1 MPANKYALLRYRII
15 DRCLTNPGKPFP
27 TKEELRQACEEALY
41 GSDGEHISIST
52 VEKDLWAMRNEADL
66 GYYAPIEYHRDERGY
81 HYTEEGYSINDVQL
95 NDDDLDA
102 IRFATNTLIQ
112 FRDLPIFQQ
121 FDQALGKIADRLA
134 VSPNLDDD
142 GVDKFIQFE
151 STPHAAGSEHLAPLL
166 QAIRERHA
174 VGLEYSKFK
183 DSSNASTSYHLHPY
197 LLKEYRNRWYLLG
210 WDPARDH
217 IRTFGCD
224 RITGLQVDSETR
236 FSVNKSFE
244 PQDYFAHAMGITVV
258 GDGQPERVEF
268 ECDPVLAK
276 YLESQP
282 LHQSQRVVHTKK
294 RIHVTLEVMPT
305 FELLQWLQ
313 AHASELTVLSPEHI
327 RKSVTDKLQAALARQ
342 STRPKPS

>member
-27 TKEELRQACEEALY
+27 TKEALRQACEEALY

-134 VSPNLDDD
+134 VSPNLDTE
-142 GVDKFIQFE
+142 GVEKFIQFE
-151 STPHAAGSEHLAPLL
+151 STPHASGSEHLAPLL
-166 QAIRERHA
+166 QAIRGRTP
-174 VGLEYSKFK
+174 VRLGYTKFR
-183 DSSNASTSYHLHPY
+183 DDAHVVTSYDLHPY

-210 WDPARDH
+210 WDSGKGH

-224 RITGLQVDSETR
+224 RIVTLDVQEDARFQVET
-236 FSVNKSFE
+236 SFKAG
-244 PQDYFAHAMGITVV
+244 DYFAHALGITVL
-258 GDGQPERVEF
+258 GQGAPEEIVF
-268 ECDPVLAK
+268 EADPLLAK
-276 YLESQP
+276 YLASQP
-282 LHQSQRVVHTKK
+282 LHDSQRIERRNDRTV
-294 RIHVTLEVMPT
+294 VTLNVMPT
-305 FELLQWLQ
+305 YELLQWLQ
-313 AHASELTVLSPEHI
+313 AHAGELTICQPDHI
-327 RKSVTDKLQAALARQ
+327 RTSVQKQLKAAIARQ
-342 STRPKPS
+342 TAH

>member
-27 TKEELRQACEEALY
+27 TKEDLRQACEDALY

-66 GYYAPIEYHRDERGY
+66 GFYAPIEYHRDERGY

-134 VSPNLDDD
+134 VSPNLDPHGDD
-142 GVDKFIQFE
+142 DIIQFE
-151 STPHAAGSEHLAPLL
+151 STPHASGSAHLGPLL
-166 QAIRERHA
+166 QAIRAHHEITLTYRKFSEEGDVTHA
-174 VGLEYSKFK
+174 YM
-183 DSSNASTSYHLHPY
+183 LHPY

-210 WDPARDH
+210 WDPSKEG

-224 RITGLQVDSETR
+224 RIVDIEMHEESKFQVQT
-236 FSVNKSFE
+236 SFH
-244 PQDYFAHAMGITVV
+244 PNDYFAHALGITVL
-258 GDGQPERVEF
+258 GQGAPEEIVF
-268 ECDPVLAK
+268 EADPLLAK
-276 YLESQP
+276 YLASQP
-282 LHQSQRVVHTKK
+282 LHDSQHIERRSDRTV
-294 RIHVTLEVMPT
+294 VTLNVMPT
-305 FELLQWLQ
+305 YELLQWLQ
-313 AHASELTVLSPEHI
+313 AHAGELTICQPDHI
-327 RKSVTDKLQAALARQ
+327 RTSVQKQLKAAIARQ
-342 STRPKPS
+342 TAH

>member
-134 VSPNLDDD
+134 VSPNLDTE
-142 GVDKFIQFE
+142 GMDKYIQFE
-151 STPHAAGSEHLAPLL
+151 STPHASGSEHLAPLL
-166 QAIRERHA
+166 QAIRERHGIRLCYTKFRADSDA
-174 VGLEYSKFK
+174 VTHY
-183 DSSNASTSYHLHPY
+183 TLHPY

-210 WDPARDH
+210 WDADKQH

-224 RITGLQVDSETR
+224 RIVTLDVMEGVRFQVEP
-236 FSVNKSFE
+236 SFKAN
-244 PQDYFAHAMGITVV
+244 DYFAHALGITVL
-258 GDGQPERVEF
+258 GDAEPEDVRF
-268 ECDPVLAK
+268 ECDTVLAK
-276 YLESQP
+276 YLTTQP
-282 LHQSQRVVHTKK
+282 LHHSQTIVEEPNRHVVSL
-294 RIHVTLEVMPT
+294 RVMPT

-313 AHASELTVLSPEHI
+313 AHASEITMLKPTHI
-327 RKSVTDKLQAALARQ
+327 KNAVIQSLEKAIARQ
-342 STRPKPS
+342 NQG

>member
-27 TKEELRQACEEALY
+27 TKEDLRQACEDALY

-134 VSPNLDDD
+134 VSPNLETD
-142 GVDKFIQFE
+142 GMDKFIQFE
-151 STPHAAGSEHLAPLL
+151 STPHASGSEHLAPLL
-166 QAIRERHA
+166 QAIRARHA
-174 VGLEYSKFK
+174 VQLGYTKFK
-183 DSSNASTSYHLHPY
+183 DAADTVSHYDLHPY
-197 LLKEYRNRWYLLG
+197 LLKEYRNRWYLIG
-210 WDPARDH
+210 WDDDKGH

-224 RITGLQVDSETR
+224 RIASIEVQEDTR
-236 FSVNKSFE
+236 FQVQPSFKAH
-244 PQDYFAHAMGITVV
+244 DYFEHALGITVL
-258 GDGQPERVEF
+258 GDGEPETVVF
-268 ECDPVLAK
+268 ECDPLLAK
-276 YLESQP
+276 YLTSQP
-282 LHQSQRVVHTKK
+282 LHHSQSIDDEDGTSR
-294 RIHVTLEVMPT
+294 VTLEVMPT

-313 AHASELTVLSPEHI
+313 AHAGEIILLRPQHI
-327 RKSVTDKLQAALARQ
+327 RDAVVQRLESALSRQKSR
-342 STRPKPS
+342 

>member
-15 DRCLTNPGKPFP
+15 DRCLTNPGRPFP
-27 TKEELRQACEEALY
+27 TKEDLRQACEEALY

-121 FDQALGKIADRLA
+121 FDQALGKIADRLT
-134 VSPNLDDD
+134 VSPNLETD
-142 GVDKFIQFE
+142 GMDKFIQFE
-151 STPHAAGSEHLAPLL
+151 STPHASGSQHLGPLL
-166 QAIRERHA
+166 QAIRSRSEVKLGYA
-174 VGLEYSKFK
+174 KFQ
-183 DSSNASTSYHLHPY
+183 DSNEPSTYNLHPY

-210 WDPARDH
+210 WDCDKQR

-224 RITGLQVDSETR
+224 RIESMEILDDRR
-236 FSVNKSFE
+236 FQMQPSFD
-244 PQDYFAHAMGITVV
+244 PNDYFAHALGITVL
-258 GDGQPERVEF
+258 GDGKPERIEF
-268 ECDPVLAK
+268 KCDALLSK
-276 YLESQP
+276 YLQTQP
-282 LHQSQRVVHTKK
+282 LHHSQRIREEGETHIV
-294 RIHVTLEVMPT
+294 RLEVMPT

-313 AHASELTVLSPEHI
+313 AHASEITVLQPLHI
-327 RKSVTDKLQAALARQ
+327 QDAVILKLESALTRQ
-342 STRPKPS
+342 KNG

>member
-134 VSPNLDDD
+134 VSPNLDTD
-142 GVDKFIQFE
+142 GMDKFIQFE
-151 STPHAAGSEHLAPLL
+151 STPHASGSEHLAPLL
-166 QAIRERHA
+166 QAIRAHDTA
-174 VGLEYSKFK
+174 SAWATPNSS
-183 DSSNASTSYHLHPY
+183 DSDDTSPITQPPLPAEGIPKP
-197 LLKEYRNRWYLLG
+197 LVPLG
-210 WDPARDH
+210 WDDDKAHPNLWVRPNRDARGAGRRPLSSGALVQRPA
-217 IRTFGCD
+217 T
-224 RITGLQVDSETR
+224 TS
-236 FSVNKSFE
+236 
-244 PQDYFAHAMGITVV
+244 P
-258 GDGQPERVEF
+258 
-268 ECDPVLAK
+268 
-276 YLESQP
+276 
-282 LHQSQRVVHTKK
+282 
-294 RIHVTLEVMPT
+294 MPWHHRARRCRARRRPCSNAT
-305 FELLQWLQ
+305 P
-313 AHASELTVLSPEHI
+313 SSPN
-327 RKSVTDKLQAALARQ
+327 T
-342 STRPKPS
+342 

>member
-134 VSPNLDDD
+134 VSPNLDTE
-142 GVDKFIQFE
+142 GMDKYIQFE
-151 STPHAAGSEHLAPLL
+151 STPHASGSEHLAPLL
-166 QAIRERHA
+166 QAIRERH
-174 VGLEYSKFK
+174 GIRLGYTKFRA
-183 DSSNASTSYHLHPY
+183 DSDVATHYTLHPY

-210 WDPARDH
+210 WDADKQQ

-224 RITGLQVDSETR
+224 RIVTLDVQEDVR
-236 FSVNKSFE
+236 FHVESTFKAS
-244 PQDYFAHAMGITVV
+244 DYFAHALGITVL
-258 GDGQPERVEF
+258 GDAEPEDVRF
-268 ECDPVLAK
+268 ECDTVLAK
-276 YLESQP
+276 YLTTQP
-282 LHQSQRVVHTKK
+282 LHHSQVIVEERNRHVVSL
-294 RIHVTLEVMPT
+294 RVMPT

-313 AHASELTVLSPEHI
+313 AHASEITILQPGHIKNTVIQSLEKAI
-327 RKSVTDKLQAALARQ
+327 ARQ
-342 STRPKPS
+342 NQG

>member
-41 GSDGEHISIST
+41 GSDGVHISIST

-134 VSPNLDDD
+134 VSPNLDTEGMD
-142 GVDKFIQFE
+142 
-151 STPHAAGSEHLAPLL
+151 
-166 QAIRERHA
+166 
-174 VGLEYSKFK
+174 
-183 DSSNASTSYHLHPY
+183 
-197 LLKEYRNRWYLLG
+197 
-210 WDPARDH
+210 
-217 IRTFGCD
+217 
-224 RITGLQVDSETR
+224 
-236 FSVNKSFE
+236 
-244 PQDYFAHAMGITVV
+244 
-258 GDGQPERVEF
+258 
-268 ECDPVLAK
+268 K
-276 YLESQP
+276 YLS
-282 LHQSQRVVHTKK
+282 L
-294 RIHVTLEVMPT
+294 IH
-305 FELLQWLQ
+305 
-313 AHASELTVLSPEHI
+313 I
-327 RKSVTDKLQAALARQ
+327 
-342 STRPKPS
+342 

>member
-134 VSPNLDDD
+134 VSPNLDTE
-142 GVDKFIQFE
+142 GVDKYIQFE
-151 STPHAAGSEHLAPLL
+151 STPHASGSEHLAPLL
-166 QAIRERHA
+166 QAIRERH
-174 VGLEYSKFK
+174 GIRLGYTKFRA
-183 DSSNASTSYHLHPY
+183 DADTVSHYTLHPY

-210 WDPARDH
+210 WDADKKH

-224 RITGLQVDSETR
+224 RIVTLEVLDDVRFQVES
-236 FSVNKSFE
+236 SFKAS
-244 PQDYFAHAMGITVV
+244 DYFAHALGITVL
-258 GDGQPERVEF
+258 GDAEPEDVKF
-268 ECDPVLAK
+268 ECDTVLAK
-276 YLESQP
+276 YLTTQP
-282 LHQSQRVVHTKK
+282 LHHSQSIDEEANRHVVSL
-294 RIHVTLEVMPT
+294 RVMPT

-313 AHASELTVLSPEHI
+313 AHASEITILQPDHI
-327 RKSVTDKLQAALARQ
+327 KGAVIQSLEKSMARQ
-342 STRPKPS
+342 NQG

>member
-27 TKEELRQACEEALY
+27 TKEDLRQACEEALY

-121 FDQALGKIADRLA
+121 FDQALGKIADRLT
-134 VSPNLDDD
+134 VSPNLDGD
-142 GVDKFIQFE
+142 GVDEYIQFE

-166 QAIRERHA
+166 QAIRAHHPVE
-174 VGLEYSKFK
+174 LTYTKFK
-183 DSSNASTSYHLHPY
+183 DATDSATSYTLHPY
-197 LLKEYRNRWYLLG
+197 LLKEYRNRWYLVG
-210 WDPARDH
+210 WDPSKQH
-217 IRTFGCD
+217 VRTFGCD
-224 RITGLQVDSETR
+224 RISLVSIDDTQRFQVHA
-236 FSVNKSFE
+236 SFE
-244 PQDYFAHAMGITVV
+244 AHHYFEHALGITVL
-258 GDGQPERVEF
+258 GNAQPEKVEF
-268 ECDPVLAK
+268 ECDALLAK
-276 YLESQP
+276 YLISQP
-282 LHQSQRVVHTKK
+282 LHHSQKVIEQDGRLVVS
-294 RIHVTLEVMPT
+294 LNVMPT

-313 AHASELTVLSPEHI
+313 AHASELTVLTPQHI
-327 RKSVTDKLQAALARQ
+327 QASVIQKLESALQRQ
-342 STRPKPS
+342 KRG

>member
-27 TKEELRQACEEALY
+27 TKEDLRQACEDALY

-121 FDQALGKIADRLA
+121 FDQALGKIADRLT
-134 VSPNLDDD
+134 VSPNLDAH
-142 GVDKFIQFE
+142 GVDEHIQFE

-166 QAIRERHA
+166 QAIRSRQSIR
-174 VGLEYSKFK
+174 LKYTKFK
-183 DSSNASTSYHLHPY
+183 DATDSIFDYELNPY

-210 WDPARDH
+210 WDPQKKH
-217 IRTFGCD
+217 VRTFGCD
-224 RITGLQVDSETR
+224 RIADLELLDARFQVQA
-236 FSVNKSFE
+236 NFE
-244 PQDYFAHAMGITVV
+244 PNHYFEHALGITVL
-258 GDGQPERVEF
+258 GEGKPELVEF

-276 YLESQP
+276 YLTSQP
-282 LHQSQRVVHTKK
+282 LHHSQKVRAQDGRMRVS
-294 RIHVTLEVMPT
+294 LMVMPT

-313 AHASELTVLSPEHI
+313 AHASELTVVSPQHI
-327 RKSVTDKLQAALARQ
+327 RESVIQKLESALARQ
-342 STRPKPS
+342 KQG